1 MGKYIYKL
9 LGYHAVKEA
18 EIKLDGI
25 TVLSGINGCGKSTLS
40 RWLYYLI
47 NGSRDFDIFL
57 LRDYKAKID
66 NLINRMRFACMDL
79 GRFSQKSGLLEKGS
93 LNTLL
98 EVTEKMKQT
107 RVHSYEQ
114 IEIVK
119 DMFLQ
124 ALYAT
129 ENFLS
134 EALT

>member
-98 EVTEKMKQT
+98 EVDK
-107 RVHSYEQ
+107 S
-114 IEIVK
+114 
-119 DMFLQ
+119 
-124 ALYAT
+124 ALV
-129 ENFLS
+129 
-134 EALT
+134 

>member
-66 NLINRMRFACMDL
+66 NLINRCDL
-79 GRFSQKSGLLEKGS
+79 LVWIWGDS
-93 LNTLL
+93 LKKAVCWKKVL
-98 EVTEKMKQT
+98 
-107 RVHSYEQ
+107 
-114 IEIVK
+114 
-119 DMFLQ
+119 
-124 ALYAT
+124 
-129 ENFLS
+129 
-134 EALT
+134 